1 LEVIEL
7 SGRPMTELQAAG
19 RGDLLPYQVLKLVR
33 APRDRKIL
41 HHRIEARFLRM
52 LDEGFAEE
60 VRQLMRLPGFS
71 PELPSMRAVGYRQMI
86 SHLLGELTWDEMIE
100 KGIIATRQ
108 LAKRQFTWLR
118 TDRESNWLNEEEGV
132 FVHQAEKIIVESLA
146 IKYD

>member
-1 LEVIEL
+1 
-7 SGRPMTELQAAG
+7 
-19 RGDLLPYQVLKLVR
+19 
-33 APRDRKIL
+33 
-41 HHRIEARFLRM
+41 
-52 LDEGFAEE
+52 
-60 VRQLMRLPGFS
+60 MRLPGFS

>member
-1 LEVIEL
+1 
-7 SGRPMTELQAAG
+7 
-19 RGDLLPYQVLKLVR
+19 VLKLVR

-41 HHRIEARFLRM
+41 HHRIEARFLHM

-60 VRQLMRLPGFS
+60 VRQLIRLPGFS

-118 TDRESNWLNEEEGV
+118 ADPESNWLNEEEGV
-132 FVHQAEKIIVESLA
+132 LVHQAEKIIVESLA